1 MTRPYRESLRN
12 ELLPMFHAEL
22 WSDWF
27 GLYHDRWLDRPRSE
41 RFLASTQSSLGLFF
55 DLAAIGGLLG
65 FGIPALRRV
74 LRRAETTACD
84 YPAAAALVFAALAWA
99 AYVATLVRFPQRD
112 GDPIKSSYLAFL
124 APVFATAAVAAGAWL
139 WRRGTGWRV
148 AVVGWCVL
156 YAVSY
161 AGFLATSF

>member
-1 MTRPYRESLRN
+1 MCHSIPSTGRP
-12 ELLPMFHAEL
+12 LP
-22 WSDWF
+22 
-27 GLYHDRWLDRPRSE
+27 DRWLDRPRSE
-41 RFLASTQSSLGLFF
+41 RFRAATQSSLGLCF

-65 FGIPALRRV
+65 FGILALRRV

-112 GDPIKSSYLAFL
+112 GDPIKFSYLAFL
-124 APVFATAAVAAGAWL
+124 ALVFATAAVAAGAWL
-139 WRRGTGWRV
+139 WRRGTAWRI
-148 AVVGWCVL
+148 AVVCWCVL

-161 AGFLATSF
+161 AGFLATAF